1 MTISEAVIAI
11 IDDDP
16 DIREAMQ
23 RVLASRGY
31 QTELYASAEQFI
43 VGAAASRA
51 ACLLLDVDLGHL
63 TGIELARH
71 LSASGFT
78 FPIVFMTGS
87 SNEVARRRAM
97 ELGCVAYLDKPF
109 TSDQLLAALTKAIN
123 QGQ

>member
-1 MTISEAVIAI
+1 MSVPGAVIAI

-43 VGAAASRA
+43 VGAAASKA
-51 ACLLLDVDLGHL
+51 ACLLLDVDLGDL

-71 LSASGFT
+71 LSASGFM

-87 SNEVARRRAM
+87 SNEIARRKAM

-109 TSDQLLAALTKAIN
+109 TSDRLLEALMRAIN
-123 QGQ
+123 RGH